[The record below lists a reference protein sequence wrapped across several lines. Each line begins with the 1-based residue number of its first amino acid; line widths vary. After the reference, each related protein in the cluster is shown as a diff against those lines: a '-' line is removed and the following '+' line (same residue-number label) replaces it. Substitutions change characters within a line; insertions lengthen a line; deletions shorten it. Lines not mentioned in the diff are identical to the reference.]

1 MSKNFDMVFLAGLL
15 IGMLVGICKRKLR
28 GVKEQ
33 EKFSDVKMKQFD
45 SENNDEII
53 QKYVNK
59 QCTIDI
65 LEPLANVEDRK
76 IQLLLKEINNTT
88 LLFALAEGFSF
99 EIKSVL
105 YNLS

>member
-1 MSKNFDMVFLAGLL
+1 
-15 IGMLVGICKRKLR
+15 
-28 GVKEQ
+28 
-33 EKFSDVKMKQFD
+33 VKMKQFD

-88 LLFALAEGFSF
+88 LLYALAGASGSVCEKFMKNLSGRMLRFVD
-99 EIKSVL
+99 EKLQTEEYEEDKIKEAQILILQKASVL
-105 YNLS
+105 K